1 MNDTQKQQ
9 QPRSK
14 RIELVIIPGRSLGPF
29 RLGSSLWD
37 TIHFLSDKPQ
47 FFPSVELKY
56 SQENPLDFDFIIALP
71 ANGLNLRYDGSL
83 QRLKSV
89 ECYDPSKV
97 KLVYQN
103 SDVSSSRTIPT
114 FLLIYKSFGP
124 TYPGEFDSHQ
134 SIYTL
139 KYPGLAFT
147 FPIPIKHQNL
157 YKSSTDLPLEFPDGT
172 TPIASKVI
180 LYSNSN
186 TWQQAAVPPL
196 AKFIAESNASNST
209 KYGKLGKRE
218 VETIIAKP
226 TKGITLRFPTHG
238 STADTDISLDKSST
252 NMTNNSSSNNVG
264 NTMTNNS
271 NVNIV
276 NQNVTIHL
284 NTTTAQDILA
294 DLGKPSRTF
303 YKEEDKMKIHSV
315 TDATVLSKSSHPI
328 ESKSGDTSTTTAAG
342 DDKDKDPSLVQ
353 PTDYFFNY
361 FHLGIDILIDGGLH
375 VCKKIVLHGNVPGH
389 FDFQRYKR
397 CPFQIIFPK
406 NTNKK
411 VDTASLLVD
420 VDDGSENTVTADMK
434 ITDIQERIPWET
446 SNAIKDNTPQ
456 QKPVILTR
464 GSSEQNPFGST
475 YLTGYDEGVVMEVM
489 KNGYV
494 PTIVLF

>member
-1 MNDTQKQQ
+1 MNGTQKQQ

-29 RLGSSLWD
+29 SLGSSLWD
-37 TIHFLSDKPQ
+37 IIHFLSEKPQ

-56 SQENPLDFDFIIALP
+56 SQEHPLELDFIVALT
-71 ANGLNLRYDGSL
+71 ANGLNLRFDGSL

-124 TYPGEFDSHQ
+124 TYPGEFDSNQ
-134 SIYTL
+134 SVYTL

-147 FPIPIKHQNL
+147 FPIPTKHQNL

-180 LYSNSN
+180 LYGNSN
-186 TWQQAAVPPL
+186 TWQQATVPPL

-218 VETIIAKP
+218 VEYIIAKP
-226 TKGITLRFPTHG
+226 TKGIVLRFPAHG
-238 STADTDISLDKSST
+238 STIDTDVSLDKSSGI
-252 NMTNNSSSNNVG
+252 S
-264 NTMTNNS
+264 TNNS
-271 NVNIV
+271 NSSTNDGNAIASNLNVNIV
-276 NQNVTIHL
+276 HQNVSINLTS
-284 NTTTAQDILA
+284 TTAQDILA
-294 DLGKPSRTF
+294 DLGKPSKTF

-315 TDATVLSKSSHPI
+315 TDTTMLSSKSSHPI
-328 ESKSGDTSTTTAAG
+328 ESKSGDVSTAAG
-342 DDKDKDPSLVQ
+342 SDDKDKDISDVHFTL
-353 PTDYFFNY
+353 YFLRIRLPY
-361 FHLGIDILIDGGLH
+361 KSD
-375 VCKKIVLHGNVPGH
+375 KKMGNAP
-389 FDFQRYKR
+389 
-397 CPFQIIFPK
+397 
-406 NTNKK
+406 
-411 VDTASLLVD
+411 LLVD
-420 VDDGSENTVTADMK
+420 VDDESENTVTADMK
-434 ITDIQERIPWET
+434 ITDVQTRIPWET
-446 SNAIKDNTPQ
+446 SNIIKDNTPQ

-489 KNGYV
+489 KNGHV
-494 PTIVLF
+494 PTVVLF